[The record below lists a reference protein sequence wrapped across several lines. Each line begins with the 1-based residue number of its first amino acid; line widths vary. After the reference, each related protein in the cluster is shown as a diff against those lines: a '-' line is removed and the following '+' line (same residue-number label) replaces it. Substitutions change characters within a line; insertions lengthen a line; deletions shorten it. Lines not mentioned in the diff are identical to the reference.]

1 MTDLDGKVILLTGA
15 TDVLVNNAGIGDL
28 APGGGTRRE
37 SDDGFELLF
46 AVNYLAGYALSR
58 LLLPLLIRSA
68 PSRIV
73 NVASAGQQAIDFSDV
88 MLIKDYNGLRAYRQ
102 SKLAQIMNAFDLAEE
117 LQPAGVMVNAL
128 HPATFMPTKMVF
140 AAPLST
146 IAEGVAATM
155 QLIAAPS
162 PGTGRY
168 YNGLNASRANDQAY
182 DAEARRQLRAL
193 SDRLPHRR
201 QVRQR
206 VECHAGQQPA
216 QEHIPVRGQPRSE
229 PGRVTGQG
237 AGIRQLVHPC
247 TLTQLPGKPVWAGWE
262 APG

>member
-1 MTDLDGKVILLTGA
+1 
-15 TDVLVNNAGIGDL
+15 
-28 APGGGTRRE
+28 
-37 SDDGFELLF
+37 
-46 AVNYLAGYALSR
+46 
-58 LLLPLLIRSA
+58 
-68 PSRIV
+68 
-73 NVASAGQQAIDFSDV
+73 
-88 MLIKDYNGLRAYRQ
+88 
-102 SKLAQIMNAFDLAEE
+102 
-117 LQPAGVMVNAL
+117 VNAL